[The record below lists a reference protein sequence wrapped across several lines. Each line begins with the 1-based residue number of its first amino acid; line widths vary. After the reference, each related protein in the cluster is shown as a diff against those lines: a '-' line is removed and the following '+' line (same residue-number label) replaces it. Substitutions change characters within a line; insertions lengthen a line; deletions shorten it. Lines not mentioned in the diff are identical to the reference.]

1 MLIHK
6 EGYKIVGTT
15 LLILAAVNLIAY
27 FLGGAIALY
36 IALVPTVLLA
46 LFVGHFFRVPKRATL
61 SNPNVVYAP
70 ADGTVCAIEEVEET
84 EFLGTKCIQ
93 VSIFMSVWNVHIN
106 WFPIKGKPIYY
117 KYHPGAFLVAWHP
130 KSSTL
135 NERTSLA
142 METEKGTKIMMRQ
155 IAGALARRIVNYA
168 GDLKPLE
175 QNQEVGFIK
184 FGSRVDLFLPLD
196 AKIKVSMDQKTTGT
210 QTIIA
215 ELE

>member
-6 EGYKIVGTT
+6 EGYKIFGLT
-15 LLILAAVNLIAY
+15 LLILAAINIAA
-27 FLGGAIALY
+27 FLLGGSIALY
-36 IALVPTVLLA
+36 IVLVPSLLFA
-46 LFVGHFFRVPKRATL
+46 IFVARFFRVPKRALL
-61 SNPNVVYAP
+61 SDPNLVYAP

-84 EFLGTKCIQ
+84 EYLGTRCIQ

-135 NERTSLA
+135 NERTSLV

-168 GDLKPLE
+168 DNLKPFG

-184 FGSRVDLFLPLD
+184 FGSRVDLFLPLN
-196 AKIKVSMDQKTTGT
+196 AKIKVSMDQKATGT
-210 QTIIA
+210 QTVIA